1 MRIDNFDGLL
11 QAARA
16 QAQPQRLLLVFTTA
30 ELPADATAEQGRQF
44 RAGQGGALTPLMCVD
59 KTPEELSSFAALAAE
74 AQAMGPGWQIMF
86 AAALSGQG
94 SQAPT
99 DAQTDAA
106 LQQMVESIKQ
116 GRLTGLIPFDLAG
129 QALSLNAG

>member
-16 QAQPQRLLLVFTTA
+16 QTQPQRLLLVFTAA
-30 ELPADATAEQGRQF
+30 ELPADASPEQDRQF
-44 RAGQGGALTPLMCVD
+44 QAGQGGTLTPQMCVD
-59 KTPEELSSFAALAAE
+59 KSPDELDSFAALAAE

-94 SQAPT
+94 GQAAT

-116 GRLTGLIPFDLAG
+116 GRLSGLIPFDLTG
-129 QALSLNAG
+129 QVLSLSAG